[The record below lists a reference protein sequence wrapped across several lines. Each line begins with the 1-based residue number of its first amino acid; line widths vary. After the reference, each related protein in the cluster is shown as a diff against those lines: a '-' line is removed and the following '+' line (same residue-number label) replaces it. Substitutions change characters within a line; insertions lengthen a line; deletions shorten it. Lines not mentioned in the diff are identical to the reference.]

1 MPEEQ
6 NMLLPETYSDA
17 YANTRAKCVF
27 LSNNYACSYT
37 FIASL
42 IKTNQLL
49 TINQSFI
56 FHLM

>member
-1 MPEEQ
+1 
-6 NMLLPETYSDA
+6 MLLPETYSDA

-37 FIASL
+37 FIVSL
-42 IKTNQLL
+42 IKTNQSL

-56 FHLM
+56 FHLI